1 MPDDDTEVHTDEI
14 AIPALMRAA
23 RGSYVAV
30 IVQRLA
36 AAGIDDLPR
45 HGAFVLGGMANHGGS
60 AADMIGGLGIS
71 KQRAS
76 QLVDTLVLRG
86 YLTREVNAEDR
97 RRTTI
102 RLTERGRAAAAE
114 VRSAIEQIDAE
125 LAQMLS
131 PDELAGLRKG
141 LVALSQIRDRCAT
154 GRAGATVTGV

>member
-1 MPDDDTEVHTDEI
+1 MAERNRHHNGPGDGDEV

-23 RGSYVAV
+23 RGSYAAA
-30 IVQRLA
+30 INDRLE

-45 HGAFVLGGMANHGGS
+45 HGAFVLGGMALHGGS

-86 YLTREVNAEDR
+86 YLAREVNAEDR

-102 RLTERGRAAAAE
+102 LLTDRGRAAAAE
-114 VRSAIEQIDAE
+114 VRAAVERGDAE
-125 LAQMLS
+125 LAQL
-131 PDELAGLRKG
+131 L
-141 LVALSQIRDRCAT
+141 
-154 GRAGATVTGV
+154 